1 MRKIELAKTAG
12 FCFGVNRAVNLLNE
26 MVDGGKHVCTL
37 GPIIHNPQV
46 IEDFENRGVRIIEK
60 PEECKADDVIVVR
73 THGITKELLDSVK
86 KYSPEY
92 CDATCPFVQQIHK
105 TVSENSDENSV
116 TLIAGDKSHPEVIGI
131 RSYCKGESFVFNS
144 DAELLDIIENNPD
157 LDKKHLIFV
166 SQTTFSVK
174 SFKKCEEIIK
184 KNYTNAI
191 IFDTICNATEERQ
204 KEATLLSLQNDAM
217 IIIGGR
223 QSSNTAK
230 LKAVCE
236 SNCPTFLV
244 ETAEEL
250 QGIDFSMFTSVGVTA
265 GASTPDSIIKE
276 VLKTMSE
283 KLEQMQENANA
294 VKEETSVSE
303 NESFADMLEEY
314 IDESSDQRVTG
325 VVVGVSASEI
335 EVEIVGRK
343 HTGYVPDSEYSN
355 DPTADMTKEVKLGDK
370 LNLIIMKTNDAE
382 GTVMLSK
389 RRYDAA
395 QAWETLAEQIDEVV
409 EGKVTGVVGDGK
421 GLFVQYNSIRV
432 FVPASLSRF
441 NRNDAL
447 EDMVGQ
453 TVKFKIIDVDKRRKR
468 VVGSIK
474 AANRDVRNEQ
484 AEAFWA
490 QAEEGQRYTGT
501 VRSLTKYGAFVDIG
515 GVDGMIHI
523 SELSWTRIKHP
534 SDVVNVGD
542 SVDVYIKQLDKE
554 NKKISLG
561 FKKVEDNP
569 WEILKRDD
577 TVGKEVNVK
586 IVGLTTFGAFA
597 SIIPGIDGLIHISE
611 ISYSHIGNPAEVLKV
626 GQNVDVKI
634 LDIDFDKKRVS
645 LSIKALLEPPVEEE
659 KPEATEQEV
668 VADGEQ
674 ATPVEAV
681 AETAAEEAPAVEET
695 PVEEAPVEEAPAEEA
710 PAEEAPAEEAPAEEA
725 PAEEAPADEA
735 PVEEAPAEEAPAEE
749 APAEEAPAEE
759 APVEEAP
766 AEEAPAEEAPAEE

>member
-12 FCFGVNRAVNLLNE
+12 FCFGVNRAVNLLDK
-26 MVDGGKHVCTL
+26 MVREGRRVCTL

-46 IEDFENRGVRIIEK
+46 IADFESRGVTIIDEPEQCEK
-60 PEECKADDVIVVR
+60 EDVIVVR
-73 THGITKELLDSVK
+73 THGITKELLERVKSV
-86 KYSPEY
+86 SPDY
-92 CDATCPFVQQIHK
+92 CDATCPFVRKIHK
-105 TVSENSDENSV
+105 TVSENSDENTV
-116 TLIAGDKSHPEVIGI
+116 TLIAGDCSHPEVIGI
-131 RSYCKGESFVFNS
+131 RSYCNGESYVFNNE
-144 DAELLDIIENNPD
+144 DELDEIIKSRPD
-157 LDKKHLIFV
+157 LDKKHLILV

-174 SFKKCEEIIK
+174 SFKKCVKKI
-184 KNYTNAI
+184 KNYYTNVI

-204 KEATLLSLQNDAM
+204 KEATLLSLKNDAM

-250 QGIDFSMFTSVGVTA
+250 QGIDFTMFTSVGVTA
-265 GASTPDSIIKE
+265 GASTPDGIIKE

-325 VVVGVSASEI
+325 IVVGVSPSEI

-343 HTGYVPDSEYSN
+343 HTGYIPAGEYSN
-355 DPTADMTKEVKLGDK
+355 DPTVDMTKEVKLGDK

-389 RRYDAA
+389 KRYDSA
-395 QAWETLAEQIDEVV
+395 QAWESLAETEDAV
-409 EGKVTGVVGDGK
+409 EGKVTGVVGDNK
-421 GLFVQYNSIRV
+421 GLFVQYNGIRV
-432 FVPASLSRF
+432 FIPASLSRF

-447 EDMVGQ
+447 EDMVGE
-453 TVKFKIIDVDKRRKR
+453 TVKFKIIDIDRRRKR

-474 AANRDVRNEQ
+474 AASRDIRNEL
-484 AEAFWA
+484 AEQFWA
-490 QAEEGQRYTGT
+490 QAEEGQKYTGT

-542 SVDVYIKQLDKE
+542 TVEVYIKALDKE

-569 WEILKRDD
+569 WEILKRDYP
-577 TVGKEVNVK
+577 VGKEVKVK

-611 ISYSHIGNPAEVLKV
+611 ISYSHIGNPAEVLKI
-626 GQNVDVKI
+626 GQEVDVKI

-645 LSIKALLEPPVEEE
+645 LSIKALLEPPAEEE
-659 KPEATEQEV
+659 KTESTEQEV

-681 AETAAEEAPAVEET
+681 AEAAAEAPAEEAA
-695 PVEEAPVEEAPAEEA
+695 AEEA
-710 PAEEAPAEEAPAEEA
+710 PAEEAA
-725 PAEEAPADEA
+725 
-735 PVEEAPAEEAPAEE
+735 
-749 APAEEAPAEE
+749 AEE

-766 AEEAPAEEAPAEE
+766 AEEAPAEEAAAEEAPVEEAPAEETVAEEAPAEEATEE